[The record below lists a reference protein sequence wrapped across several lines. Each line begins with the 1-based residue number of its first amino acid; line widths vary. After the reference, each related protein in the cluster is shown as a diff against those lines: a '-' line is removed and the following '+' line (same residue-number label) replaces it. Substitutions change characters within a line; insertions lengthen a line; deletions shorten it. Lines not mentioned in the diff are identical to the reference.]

1 MKTNDLRKYFEE
13 LEIEFDERKIAELDA
28 LMHSTLSQNEKFN
41 LTAITDEDVFV
52 EKMILDSAIAL
63 KDLELDGKK
72 VIDIGTGAGY
82 PGMVIRILSK
92 ADVYLLDSTKK
103 KIDYLVDYAKE
114 NNMNVHGLSMRAE
127 DYARAH
133 GESMDYA
140 FARAVASLNILL
152 ELIMPMLKVGGYF
165 IALKGAGY
173 EEEINNSANAFKKL
187 GCHIESIYETELP
200 ESKEK
205 RAIIRIKKDKPTNK
219 KYPRQYSD
227 IKSKPL

>member
-1 MKTNDLRKYFEE
+1 MKIDDLKQYLEQ
-13 LEIEFDERKIAELDA
+13 LEIEFDNQKIKELDD

-41 LTAITDEDVFV
+41 LTAITDEEVFV

-63 KDLELDGKK
+63 KDLNLTDKK
-72 VIDIGTGAGY
+72 IIDVGTGAGY
-82 PGMVIRILSK
+82 PGMVIRILSNAK
-92 ADVYLLDSTKK
+92 VTLLDSTKK
-103 KIDYLVDYAKE
+103 KIDYLIDYAKE
-114 NNMNVHGLSMRAE
+114 KGLSINGVSMRAE
-127 DYARAH
+127 DYARQNS
-133 GESMDYA
+133 ETMDYA

-173 EEEINNSANAFKKL
+173 EEEINSATNAFKKL
-187 GCHIESIYETELP
+187 GCHVESIYETELP

-227 IKSKPL
+227 IKKLSL